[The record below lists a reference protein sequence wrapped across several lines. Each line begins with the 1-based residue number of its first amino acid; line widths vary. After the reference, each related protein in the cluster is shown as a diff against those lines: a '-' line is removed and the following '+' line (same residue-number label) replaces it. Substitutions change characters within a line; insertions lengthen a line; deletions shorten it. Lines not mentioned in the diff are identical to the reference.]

1 MSEEG
6 YILRLLDECREE
18 IRVSDS
24 KASIMFGVVG
34 GVTAL
39 LASLLLRK
47 EEALR
52 TNGAAVTV
60 VGVLAL
66 AILIVS
72 MLLLGLAVI
81 PRVGRPEA
89 GRARYFEEQA
99 QFENHTE
106 LLVVLSA
113 ESQASAER
121 HAQQLFIMARIAR
134 QKYRHLRSG
143 MLAIIIAIGVMML
156 TVLVGA
162 IT

>member
-39 LASLLLRK
+39 LASLLLSK
-47 EEALR
+47 GQALR

-66 AILIVS
+66 GTLILS

-99 QFENHTE
+99 KFENHIE
-106 LLVVLSA
+106 LLAVLSA
-113 ESQASAER
+113 ESQASVER

-143 MLAIIIAIGVMML
+143 MLAILAAIGWMIL
-156 TVLVGA
+156 TVFVGA

>member
-18 IRVSDS
+18 IRVSDT
-24 KASIMFGVVG
+24 KASITFGAVG
-34 GVTAL
+34 AFTAL
-39 LASLLLRK
+39 LSGLLLK
-47 EEALR
+47 KDEALR

-60 VGVLAL
+60 VGTVAL
-66 AILIVS
+66 AILVLS

-89 GRARYFEEQA
+89 GRARYFGEQA

-106 LLVVLSA
+106 LLAVLSA
-113 ESQASAER
+113 ESQASVER

-134 QKYRHLRSG
+134 QKYRHLRNA
-143 MLAIIIAIGVMML
+143 MLAILAAIGVMIL
-156 TVLVGA
+156 AVLVGA
-162 IT
+162 IS